1 MQIELDLLTTT
12 TGTAG
17 TTCAGDEVMQ
27 TKNQKV
33 GSFPF
38 EFIFSPKISPLL
50 LAVVCWIIFAFL
62 IYIILYI
69 IYTYICV

>member
-1 MQIELDLLTTT
+1 LFVQIELDLLTTT
-12 TGTAG
+12 TAA

-38 EFIFSPKISPLL
+38 EFIFL
-50 LAVVCWIIFAFL
+50 
-62 IYIILYI
+62 
-69 IYTYICV
+69 